1 MYYYSL
7 FLLFA
12 IVAVVMTTDPNVAE
26 YIDLIFR
33 YSRNKLFVYKWWLFN
48 NPKNPI
54 VKYLIWRRSMKMAK
68 EIQKE
73 LFEKS
78 KKDLD
83 SKE

>member
-7 FLLFA
+7 FLVFA
-12 IVAVVMTTDPNVAE
+12 IFAVIITADPNVAE
-26 YIDLIFR
+26 YIDLLLR
-33 YSRNKLFVYKWWLFN
+33 YLRNKFFVYKWWFFN

-54 VKYLIWRRSMKMAK
+54 VKYLIWRRSVKMAK

-78 KKDLD
+78 QKDLD
-83 SKE
+83 AKD